1 MSDNSDDI
9 DNIIDALK
17 EKNTEVKKEFRKAAT
32 KDNLEEYVIESA
44 STVINEGLDLVKN
57 LNVYLN
63 AAPDAKDLSAYAELL
78 NATSTAIETL
88 NKIIVQDKKSNTLK
102 DLKKMDHEIKK
113 ELIDEAKDMLVGTRE
128 DMFKKLVKEANVIDI
143 STNEPGCQAI
153 ERTETTTSTSQNIL
167 SGATN

>member
-1 MSDNSDDI
+1 MPDNSDDI

-88 NKIIVQDKKSNTLK
+88 NKIIVQDKKSDTLK

-113 ELIDEAKDMLVGTRE
+113 DLIGEAKDMLVGTRE
-128 DMFKKLVKEANVIDI
+128 DMFKKLVKEADVIDV
-143 STNEPGCQAI
+143 STNETACQAI
-153 ERTETTTSTSQNIL
+153 ERAKPTTTTCQNTL
-167 SGATN
+167 SGTTN

>member
-1 MSDNSDDI
+1 MPDNSDDI

-17 EKNTEVKKEFRKAAT
+17 EKNIEVKKEFRKAAT

-113 ELIDEAKDMLVGTRE
+113 DLIGEAKDMLVGTRE
-128 DMFKKLVKEANVIDI
+128 DMFKKLVKEADVIDI
-143 STNEPGCQAI
+143 SSNESVCQTI
-153 ERTETTTSTSQNIL
+153 ERTETTATTSQNTL
-167 SGATN
+167 SSTAN

>member
-1 MSDNSDDI
+1 MPDNSDDI

-32 KDNLEEYVIESA
+32 KENLEEYVIESA

-113 ELIDEAKDMLVGTRE
+113 DLIGEAKDMLVGTRE
-128 DMFKKLVKEANVIDI
+128 DMFKKLVKEANVIDV
-143 STNEPGCQAI
+143 STNEPASQAI
-153 ERTETTTSTSQNIL
+153 ERTETTTTTGQHIL
-167 SGATN
+167 SGAAN

>member
-1 MSDNSDDI
+1 MADNSDDI

-32 KDNLEEYVIESA
+32 KNNLEEYVIESA

-78 NATSTAIETL
+78 NATSSAIETL

-113 ELIDEAKDMLVGTRE
+113 DLICEAKDMLVGTRE